1 MPRFINL
8 TALKSHSNL
17 EREFYI
23 NADNIILM
31 HKIKDTDN
39 TRITV
44 SCGNNINNNTVTID
58 VEESMKQILLRL

>member
-8 TALKSHSNL
+8 TALTSHPNL

-44 SCGNNINNNTVTID
+44 SCGNNINNTVTID